1 MANTPTVCIVKLRSP
16 FNGEVFPMRFI
27 DGIPPT
33 LDVMV
38 TAGYELVEDEPIK
51 SKPTQK
57 ERREWHP

>member
-1 MANTPTVCIVKLRSP
+1 MKLRSP
-16 FNGEVFPMRFI
+16 FNGDVFPMRFVE
-27 DGIPPT
+27 GIPPT

-38 TAGYELVEDEPIK
+38 TAGFELVEDEPIK